1 LPETDQF
8 PFNLPLIQKLDEV
21 EFTGPVT
28 FFVGENGSGKSTLL
42 EAIATGMDAIT
53 IGSYDVWEDPTLE
66 AARMLGGRLR
76 LVKNK
81 KPHRGFYFR
90 AEDAFG
96 FTKRIIREQ
105 LELAAEEQ
113 EVADSVEGSGKT
125 AAAGVIR
132 AQRKNLI
139 ERYGDNPD
147 ACSHGEIR
155 KISYDEVEHVMV
167 MRGFLNNPETYLRH
181 LSM

>member
-132 AQRKNLI
+132 AQRKKLI